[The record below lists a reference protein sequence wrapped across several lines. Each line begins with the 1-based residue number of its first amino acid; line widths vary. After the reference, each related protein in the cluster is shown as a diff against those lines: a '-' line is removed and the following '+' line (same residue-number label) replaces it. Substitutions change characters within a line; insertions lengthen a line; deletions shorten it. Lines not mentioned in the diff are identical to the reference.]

1 MKLEL
6 LNLWTLAE
14 LDDIAGCRS
23 PSEATGGRA
32 VPCAAST
39 SFTLLPAKIRGHDVQ
54 RLGNSRKRPCLLH
67 PRKRTCAVQESM
79 SALGQ
84 EET

>member
-23 PSEATGGRA
+23 PTGGRA

-39 SFTLLPAKIRGHDVQ
+39 SFTLLPTKIRGMTSN
-54 RLGNSRKRPCLLH
+54 G
-67 PRKRTCAVQESM
+67 
-79 SALGQ
+79 
-84 EET
+84 